1 MTENNILYCAN
12 HPTIETTLRCNR
24 CDKPICPKCAVK
36 APVGYRCRE
45 CVKSQQ
51 KIFDT
56 SESVDYV
63 LGFIVAAFLSG
74 VASILSGLVGFIGF
88 FGWFIL
94 VIAAPVAAGIIA
106 EGVRMAIHKHRS
118 QSLYYTILAG
128 VVVGALPVI
137 LFNLITFNFFGLIP
151 VGIYLVLG
159 VPTVYY
165 RLAGIQ
171 LFKS

>member
-1 MTENNILYCAN
+1 MTENTVLYCAN
-12 HPTIETTLRCNR
+12 HPTVETTLRCNR

-36 APVGYRCRE
+36 SPVGYRCRE

-56 SESVDYV
+56 AEPVDYV
-63 LGFIVAAFLSG
+63 LGFIVAAILSG
-74 VASILSGLVGFIGF
+74 VASVLSGLVGFIGF

-94 VIAAPVAAGIIA
+94 IIAAPVAAGIIA
-106 EGVRMAIHKHRS
+106 EGVRMAIRKHRS

-165 RLAGIQ
+165 RLSGIQ
-171 LFKS
+171 LFK